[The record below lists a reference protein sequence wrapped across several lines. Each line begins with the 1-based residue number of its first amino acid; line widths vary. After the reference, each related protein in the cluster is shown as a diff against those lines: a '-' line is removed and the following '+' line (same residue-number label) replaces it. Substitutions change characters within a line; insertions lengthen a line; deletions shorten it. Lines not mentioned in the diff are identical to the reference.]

1 MPLPTKEDKIL
12 LAVDGGGTRTRC
24 AAYTL
29 DGFKLAVAEGGPS
42 NHLSADR
49 LRVLESLQTTLARTL
64 SLCGR
69 QRSDV
74 LVVSAGFAGVDF
86 DGTGASDMQMLL
98 KDAGYAETLIH
109 GDMVTAHA
117 GALEGQP
124 GVLAIAG
131 TGSVFFGI
139 SPSGKRL
146 KLGGF
151 GYMFGDEGSGYWIA
165 IQALRA
171 ASKAYD
177 QRGEPT
183 SLVEL
188 FCEALGV
195 SGFSQLP
202 QLLHYG
208 PMQPAQIA
216 KLSRTVQTAAAN
228 GDAIATNILVLAG
241 RELAM
246 GATALIRELD
256 CTTGCAVSY
265 YGAIL
270 QTCPVVL
277 ETFNKQLEL
286 YLPAIKVKAPASD
299 ALHGAFLLAKD
310 LITSRR

>member
-1 MPLPTKEDKIL
+1 MLPTNKEKIL
-12 LAVDGGGTRTRC
+12 LAVDGGGTQTRC

-29 DGFKLAVAEGGPS
+29 DGFRLAAAEGGPS
-42 NHLSADR
+42 NHLSAER

-64 SLCGR
+64 DVCGR
-69 QRSDV
+69 QRNDV
-74 LVVSAGFAGVDF
+74 LLVSAGFAGVDF
-86 DGTGASDMQMLL
+86 DGTGASEMQMLL

-117 GALEGQP
+117 GALQGQP

-139 SPSGKRL
+139 SPLGKRL

-183 SLVEL
+183 ALVKSLCQV
-188 FCEALGV
+188 LGA
-195 SGFSQLP
+195 SDFSQVP
-202 QLLHYG
+202 RLLYSR
-208 PMQPAQIA
+208 PMQPAQISE
-216 KLSRTVQTAAAN
+216 LSRTVETVAAS
-228 GDAIATNILVLAG
+228 GDPIATHILVQAG

-246 GATALIRELD
+246 GAAALVRRLD
-256 CTTGCAVSY
+256 YSTDCVVSY

-270 QTCPVVL
+270 QKCPLVL
-277 ETFNKQLEL
+277 ETFRKEVEL
-286 YLPAIKVKAPASD
+286 HIPAVKVKAPLSD
-299 ALHGAFLLAKD
+299 ALHGAFLLARDAILSQK
-310 LITSRR
+310 